1 MEWDGRCRRQMGEE
15 GSRRRQISDKYVWEK
30 TFWFE
35 IQDKDF
41 AEVTKNVDDCLMR
54 KFEGLEGKI
63 NAMNR
68 CHDERCQKL
77 RRQRRG
83 GGEGF
88 NIRCIANPRW
98 RLKMFKV
105 KLSQRRSWMMK
116 TTQLPTKPNQLWVR
130 IQLSHGYLLE
140 LLALQSALGWKA
152 FQVESSPSEHQIIA
166 CESVAVLHPSVQ
178 LTSVQMSIQSQST

>member
-1 MEWDGRCRRQMGEE
+1 MGEE

-30 TFWFE
+30 TFLFE

-83 GGEGF
+83 GGGGF
-88 NIRCIANPRW
+88 NIGCNWKP
-98 RLKMFKV
+98 KMKMS
-105 KLSQRRSWMMK
+105 KAKRTRK
-116 TTQLPTKPNQLWVR
+116 T
-130 IQLSHGYLLE
+130 LLN
-140 LLALQSALGWKA
+140 
-152 FQVESSPSEHQIIA
+152 
-166 CESVAVLHPSVQ
+166 
-178 LTSVQMSIQSQST
+178 